1 MEKLYSYVAILYKQY
16 GEYRLSFIRFSGGA
30 SLTKKDFGGGWFWK
44 IVSKLRSMCLIF
56 TILAVPNV
64 AILIL

>member
-1 MEKLYSYVAILYKQY
+1 MMEKLYSYVAILYKQY

-44 IVSKLRSMCLIF
+44 IV
-56 TILAVPNV
+56 
-64 AILIL
+64 